1 MKKTIASLA
10 LFAFFLL
17 PAQGAFAWTYDGI
30 NSLNPFT
37 GFRNC
42 NKCEKVK
49 KQKCHKVKK
58 SDCNACAKIKILP
71 RCQKCTKAFN
81 TEENCPCQRVR

>member
-1 MKKTIASLA
+1 MKKLIASLA
-10 LFAFFLL
+10 LFAFIAIPSQAL
-17 PAQGAFAWTYDGI
+17 AWTYDGL

-49 KQKCHKVKK
+49 KQKCKK
-58 SDCNACAKIKILP
+58 APKCNECATIKIKP
-71 RCQKCTKAFN
+71 HRCARAFD
-81 TEENCPCQRVR
+81 

>member
-1 MKKTIASLA
+1 MKKIIASFA
-10 LFAFFLL
+10 LFGFLMIPGQSVL
-17 PAQGAFAWTYDGI
+17 AWHYDGL

-49 KQKCHKVKK
+49 KQKCY
-58 SDCNACAKIKILP
+58 KIK
-71 RCQKCTKAFN
+71 REKCCKTIRVPMNQNCCTRAFYN
-81 TEENCPCQRVR
+81 

>member
-1 MKKTIASLA
+1 MSSIALLA
-10 LFAFFLL
+10 LLL
-17 PAQGAFAWTYDGI
+17 IPVQGAFAWTYDGL

-49 KQKCHKVKK
+49 KQKCHKPKR
-58 SDCNACAKIKILP
+58 CNQCAKIRLVP
-71 RCQKCTKAFN
+71 QRCARAFN
-81 TEENCPCQRVR
+81 

>member
-1 MKKTIASLA
+1 MKKVMSAIALLA
-10 LFAFFLL
+10 FLIL
-17 PAQGAFAWTYDGI
+17 PAQGAFAWSYDGL

-49 KQKCHKVKK
+49 KQKCHKPKR
-58 SDCNACAKIKILP
+58 CNKCAIKLAP
-71 RCQKCTKAFN
+71 QRCARAFH
-81 TEENCPCQRVR
+81 